1 MKKIILLIL
10 LNLLI
15 IPVNAKTY
23 YSSYSEYSNFTEE
36 KMETNDLV
44 DVQTKKVYHAYTEE
58 ISYEYSKHNENG
70 IKTGNTKLV
79 IGEKTNIKPE
89 NLFEESTIYTYLKQS
104 DKAIIK
110 LKNNLNTSVYI
121 KDMYINDESQD
132 MSYLLTSN
140 YAFGLSYKKSS
151 NSYKFNIETEY
162 KSNYNITISLVF
174 NNEERIIGTL
184 TNDSESLLIEEDKI
198 FYDDEEYK
206 SEDIN
211 SFVGKII
218 NEEKYYILAYIYYEY
233 MIINKNYLDL
243 YLDEALE
250 YKLDYDDYKILYS
263 YRTRDKIIIED
274 NIVIDSKNINLMDYI
289 SASCDVKFT
298 SDINYSKNGKYTV
311 NYITPFKTIKKEIT
325 VDIKE
330 NYINLI
336 KEQENALKDL
346 KEKHD
351 EALYKVNKKNLEIK
365 EILNNEDDK
374 FINDEYIKCKSKLDD
389 LKQDK
394 TNFKDVKIKAKSSSI
409 IIVIFLLISYVYIL
423 LSKKVER

>member
-1 MKKIILLIL
+1 LKKIILLIL

-36 KMETNDLV
+36 KMESNDLV

-58 ISYEYSKHNENG
+58 ISYEYSKHIENG
-70 IKTGNTKLV
+70 IKTGNTKLE

-89 NLFEESTIYTYLKQS
+89 NVFEENTIYTYLKQS

-218 NEEKYYILAYIYYEY
+218 NE
-233 MIINKNYLDL
+233 
-243 YLDEALE
+243 
-250 YKLDYDDYKILYS
+250 
-263 YRTRDKIIIED
+263 
-274 NIVIDSKNINLMDYI
+274 
-289 SASCDVKFT
+289 
-298 SDINYSKNGKYTV
+298 
-311 NYITPFKTIKKEIT
+311 
-325 VDIKE
+325 
-330 NYINLI
+330 
-336 KEQENALKDL
+336 
-346 KEKHD
+346 
-351 EALYKVNKKNLEIK
+351 
-365 EILNNEDDK
+365 
-374 FINDEYIKCKSKLDD
+374 
-389 LKQDK
+389 
-394 TNFKDVKIKAKSSSI
+394 
-409 IIVIFLLISYVYIL
+409 
-423 LSKKVER
+423 